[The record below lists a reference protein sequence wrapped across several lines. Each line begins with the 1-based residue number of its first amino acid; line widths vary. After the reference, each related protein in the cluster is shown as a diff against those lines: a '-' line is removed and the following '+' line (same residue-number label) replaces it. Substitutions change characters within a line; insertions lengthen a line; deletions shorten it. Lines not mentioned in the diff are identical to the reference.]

1 MLRSRPATDADRE
14 GEYRQIPCN
23 APGFFEERGL
33 AEGKKAQRPGRGF
46 TGTGGFWLV
55 KTFGIAAVACEV
67 SLEYEVVVGANAIEA
82 PWT

>member
-1 MLRSRPATDADRE
+1 
-14 GEYRQIPCN
+14 
-23 APGFFEERGL
+23 L

-82 PWT
+82 PRT